1 MNQNENSNYLNISER
16 YQYIITSNQ
25 GINFKN
31 NNNNNNNNSI
41 KNNNNNSNNKSKN
54 FKTLKDSI
62 SNIITEPYNFNQLSI
77 NDNNDNNNSNNINNI
92 SNNNKDNNNKNNNNS
107 NINNNNSNN
116 TLKSNKSRNSIH
128 LYGPNWVKVKKTEII
143 ERKFSNDLLSKSLK
157 RYNNHKITQSESNLI
172 ELDEKISI
180 EKYELLEKKNKNI
193 IYKINTENFD
203 FSFLN
208 ENEKFYEQLI
218 KDFNGNFLKNIFYK
232 EKIASFFIKNIID
245 KNILGNAFK
254 NNIEFNKF
262 LKREICLLLS
272 ILFLNKYK
280 NLSDLELNDYNNC
293 LYYCHINFLFIVN
306 VVVQNF
312 NYINNNN
319 EFNKLLVLIEV
330 NKDRINNDKFNSDF
344 HLQNKLIKNILLNL
358 LTKLNYI
365 NRKITKI
372 ILDIF
377 NLDKN
382 LNFIDVVN
390 NYLNNNQTILDTI
403 NFNINNNINN
413 ENEIIENNNINN
425 NLNNNNNNNA
435 NDFLTNNNNNN
446 NTSINNNTTINNNNY
461 ILQDNTNIDDSFNI
475 PQPDPPFLPEK
486 TSTKE
491 YTLVLDLD
499 ETLVHYCEED
509 ENEDD
514 AYVKVRM
521 GTENFINVLSEYCE
535 IIIFT
540 ASTQYYADIVI
551 DGLDC
556 KDKISGKLY
565 RQHTS
570 IVNGFNIK
578 DLSLLGRD
586 LTKTIIID
594 NIEENYSLQP
604 KNGLNI
610 SDFEGDEN
618 DNELNYLLE
627 DLLKIVSRE
636 GLDVTFELDEV
647 RKNMQKRYSQ

>member
-62 SNIITEPYNFNQLSI
+62 SNIITEPYNFNQPLI

-92 SNNNKDNNNKNNNNS
+92 SNNNKNNNNKNNNS

-262 LKREICLLLS
+262 LRRELCLLLS

-435 NDFLTNNNNNN
+435 NDFLTNNNNN
-446 NTSINNNTTINNNNY
+446 TSINNNTTINNNNY
-461 ILQDNTNIDDSFNI
+461 IIQDNTNIDDSFNI

>member
-41 KNNNNNSNNKSKN
+41 KNNNNNSNSKSKN

-62 SNIITEPYNFNQLSI
+62 SNIITEPYNFNQPLI

-92 SNNNKDNNNKNNNNS
+92 SNNNKNNNNKNNNS

-435 NDFLTNNNNNN
+435 NDFLTNNNNN
-446 NTSINNNTTINNNNY
+446 TSINNNTTINNNNY
-461 ILQDNTNIDDSFNI
+461 ILQDNTNIEDSFNI

>member
-25 GINFKN
+25 GINFK
-31 NNNNNNNNSI
+31 NNNNNNNSI

-92 SNNNKDNNNKNNNNS
+92 SNNNKNNNNKNNNNS

-262 LKREICLLLS
+262 LRRELCLLLS

-293 LYYCHINFLFIVN
+293 LYYSHINFLFIVN

-312 NYINNNN
+312 NHINNNN

-330 NKDRINNDKFNSDF
+330 NKERINNDKFNSDF
-344 HLQNKLIKNILLNL
+344 HLQNKLIKSILLSL

-372 ILDIF
+372 IFDIF

-425 NLNNNNNNNA
+425 NLNNNNNNNNNNA
-435 NDFLTNNNNNN
+435 NDCLTNNNN

-461 ILQDNTNIDDSFNI
+461 ILQDNTNIEDSFNI

>member
-16 YQYIITSNQ
+16 YHFIISTNQ
-25 GINFKN
+25 GINSKIY
-31 NNNNNNNNSI
+31 NNNNNNSI
-41 KNNNNNSNNKSKN
+41 KNNNNNSNNNKSKN

-62 SNIITEPYNFNQLSI
+62 SNVITEPYNFNQPL
-77 NDNNDNNNSNNINNI
+77 INNT
-92 SNNNKDNNNKNNNNS
+92 NNNN
-107 NINNNNSNN
+107 NINNNNIINNNNN
-116 TLKSNKSRNSIH
+116 TIKSNKSRNSIH

-293 LYYCHINFLFIVN
+293 LYYSHINFLFIVN

-312 NYINNNN
+312 NHINNNN

-330 NKDRINNDKFNSDF
+330 NKERINNDKFNSDF

-425 NLNNNNNNNA
+425 NLNNNNNNNNNA
-435 NDFLTNNNNNN
+435 NDCLTNNNN
-446 NTSINNNTTINNNNY
+446 NTSINNKTTINNNNY
-461 ILQDNTNIDDSFNI
+461 ILQDNTNIEDSFNI

>member
-62 SNIITEPYNFNQLSI
+62 SNIITEPYNFNQPLI

-92 SNNNKDNNNKNNNNS
+92 SNNNKNNNNKNNNS

-262 LKREICLLLS
+262 LRRELCLLLS

-435 NDFLTNNNNNN
+435 NDCLTNNNN

-461 ILQDNTNIDDSFNI
+461 ILQDNTNIEDSFNI